1 RGEGSGRRERD
12 GGGLG
17 SGTFEAQWPGFE
29 ARCLRFVGWLTPARR
44 KTRFQV
50 LVRLSWAGLLTRRA
64 SKKGFRSASYI
75 TSPFPKLAW
84 RDPLFLFR
92 AQTLRRKELRPRPG
106 SSGCGVRRGCRRA
119 RHHRTVRTA
128 MGRDPPSVSPALLN
142 AQFFSADRQ
151 PCRVY

>member
-84 RDPLFLFR
+84 RDPLFLFFLVLMSS
-92 AQTLRRKELRPRPG
+92 AETWVPGDIIRRFRKLGQVAKGFGPIP
-106 SSGCGVRRGCRRA
+106 
-119 RHHRTVRTA
+119 
-128 MGRDPPSVSPALLN
+128 
-142 AQFFSADRQ
+142 
-151 PCRVY
+151 

>member
-17 SGTFEAQWPGFE
+17 SGTFEAQWPGFK
-29 ARCLRFVGWLTPARR
+29 ARCLRFAGWLTPARR

-84 RDPLFLFR
+84 RDPLFLPNKAR
-92 AQTLRRKELRPRPG
+92 WRPG
-106 SSGCGVRRGCRRA
+106 QQQPIVRVDFSECHVFIR
-119 RHHRTVRTA
+119 
-128 MGRDPPSVSPALLN
+128 PPS
-142 AQFFSADRQ
+142 R
-151 PCRVY
+151 

>member
-84 RDPLFLFR
+84 RDPLIL
-92 AQTLRRKELRPRPG
+92 
-106 SSGCGVRRGCRRA
+106 SGGRGPSEENFPAAVGRLSILGVAGRLISVRRGLRLRGGSDKIQSP
-119 RHHRTVRTA
+119 RTR
-128 MGRDPPSVSPALLN
+128 PLPSS
-142 AQFFSADRQ
+142 
-151 PCRVY
+151 